1 LGYVRDMDSVDR
13 ELLMAQALAVG
24 DWYLHD
30 RELLID
36 PDYVASVL
44 AALMDPRA
52 VEGSLR
58 LVRQLKL
65 PPEEI
70 WLRRVET
77 SVLAV
82 LGQLRARQNWHR
94 IVLDILGEEPATE
107 LGRLDAEFWKARGW
121 SPPTRRSG
129 E

>member
-1 LGYVRDMDSVDR
+1 M
-13 ELLMAQALAVG
+13 
-24 DWYLHD
+24 
-30 RELLID
+30 
-36 PDYVASVL
+36 
-44 AALMDPRA
+44 AALLDPRA

-82 LGQLRARQNWHR
+82 LGQLRAKRNWHR
-94 IVLDILGEEPATE
+94 VMLDILGEEPSTE

-121 SPPTRRSG
+121 SGATESRRHSSA
-129 E
+129 